1 MVDESRRNTIKIL
14 IGTTAAVG
22 AGMLAT
28 PLVASIMGGRAE
40 YIRPETTGAIKVEIC
55 KDVDSCPKEL
65 GVPLDELRSG
75 PVFKLI
81 RVNSM
86 AIPAVFGLVN
96 VKGKE
101 YPVAYV
107 AICTHFGCPLNVMG
121 GKYLTG
127 FHCPCH
133 GSVFTVC
140 NNPEGCYEEEKA
152 EETKPNQERR
162 KILKARFLEMYVSGG
177 PAVRSL
183 RSIVVAVKDGVVY
196 PLVAYI

>member
-1 MVDESRRNTIKIL
+1 MVDENRRNTIKIL

-28 PLVASIMGGRAE
+28 PLVASIIDGRAG
-40 YIRPETTGAIKVEIC
+40 YVKPETTGAVKVEIC
-55 KDVDSCPKEL
+55 KDVNSCPKEL
-65 GVPLDELRSG
+65 GVPLDELRNG

-86 AIPAVFGLVN
+86 AIPAVFGLIRATD
-96 VKGKE
+96 GKE
-101 YPVAYV
+101 YPAAYV

-127 FHCPCH
+127 FNCPCH

-140 NNPEGCYEEEKA
+140 NKPEGCG
-152 EETKPNQERR
+152 N
-162 KILKARFLEMYVSGG
+162 ARFLEMYVSGG

-196 PLVAYI
+196 PLVAHI

>member
-1 MVDESRRNTIKIL
+1 MVDENRRNTIKIL

-28 PLVASIMGGRAE
+28 PLVASIIGGRAE
-40 YIRPETTGAIKVEIC
+40 YIRPETTGAVKVEIC
-55 KDVDSCPKEL
+55 KDVDSCPEEL
-65 GVPLDELRSG
+65 GVPLDELRNG

-96 VKGKE
+96 AKDGKE
-101 YPVAYV
+101 YPAAYV
-107 AICTHFGCPLNVMG
+107 AICTHFGCPLNVRG
-121 GKYLTG
+121 GKYLIG
-127 FHCPCH
+127 FGCPCH
-133 GSVFTVC
+133 GSSFVVC
-140 NNPEGCYEEEKA
+140 NDPKGCG
-152 EETKPNQERR
+152 N
-162 KILKARFLEMYVSGG
+162 ARFLEMYVSEG